1 MKVLVVT
8 PWYPSAEHPIEGVFV
23 RDQARGIAQHDD
35 VIVLHVTESQGS
47 DGKGGGPADEKQPRI
62 LREESDDG
70 FPVVRVRWQGGRRPA
85 LGRRTAAL
93 MAALGGLR
101 RRGFRPDVVHAQ
113 IGSASLPALLAARR
127 LSAPL
132 VVTEQWS
139 RLMDLDP
146 RPLSRQQR
154 LRARLV
160 YHHADAVLAV
170 GSELRSAIKHFAP
183 RARVLVVPN
192 PVDTGVFHPGLRPS
206 APRAEPSRLVTVGRL
221 VDYKGVQHLLAA
233 VRIVADGGRAVR
245 LDVIGEGP
253 ARADLEKLT
262 VTLGLE
268 YAVAFRGHL
277 PKESFA
283 GLVAAA
289 DACVVPGDFETF
301 CVAGAEALACGTPVV
316 ATMCGGPQDYVT
328 RRTGRLVP
336 PRNPDA
342 MASAIA
348 EVLDRSG
355 IAAPQDI
362 AEQAARR
369 FSIPAVG
376 RQLHEI
382 YSQLSAR

>member
-1 MKVLVVT
+1 M
-8 PWYPSAEHPIEGVFV
+8 

-35 VIVLHVTESQGS
+35 VLVLHVTESKGS
-47 DGKGGGPADEKQPRI
+47 GRKVSGPTGEKQMRI
-62 LREESDDG
+62 VCEESDDG
-70 FPVVRVRWQGGRRPA
+70 YSVVRVSWQDGRGPA
-85 LGRRTAAL
+85 AGRRTAAL

-127 LSAPL
+127 LSVPL

-146 RPLSRQQR
+146 RLLSRQQR
-154 LRARLV
+154 LRARFV
-160 YHHADAVLAV
+160 YTHADAVLAV

-192 PVDTGVFHPGLRPS
+192 PVDTEVFHPSLRPS
-206 APRAEPSRLVTVGRL
+206 APPSEPRRLVNIGRL

-233 VRIVADGGRAVR
+233 VRILADGGRAVR

-253 ARADLEKLT
+253 ARSDLEKLA
-262 VTLGLE
+262 VRLGLE
-268 YAVAFRGHL
+268 HTVVFHGQRT
-277 PKESFA
+277 KESFA

-328 RRTGRLVP
+328 RLTGRLVP
-336 PRNPDA
+336 PRNPEA
-342 MASAIA
+342 MAAAIA
-348 EVLDRSG
+348 EVLDRSD
-355 IAAPQDI
+355 IAAPRDI
-362 AEQAARR
+362 AEQTARR

-376 RQLHEI
+376 RQLHDI
-382 YSQLSAR
+382 YSQLSTR